1 MKNNEADDA
10 RKTETYKNKILTV
23 PNVLSAFRLLLVPA
37 LVSCSEGL
45 FRNGMGAAAFGR
57 NGYCGRLYCAEIRNG
72 E

>member
-10 RKTETYKNKILTV
+10 RKNETYKNKILTV

-37 LVSCSEGL
+37 LAL

-57 NGYCGRLYCAEIRNG
+57 NGYCGRLYCAAIRNG